1 MVIQTGQSKDL
12 PHPKLPG
19 THQMAAGKVQAAQPF
34 SWSAAPMDSRE
45 TSLRPDPYPGGT
57 PVSGKKRRPWLG
69 IMLVVLFV
77 LVIVVLVVRRP
88 KPKPDANAAAQAET
102 VTIHAATVQQG
113 DIGIHVNAL
122 GTVTPLSTVSIYS
135 QVTGKVVAVNYRE
148 GQMVRKGQSLI
159 EIDPR
164 PYEAQLKQAQGT
176 LQHDQGLLKQA
187 QIDLARYQKAVAL
200 NAIAHQTLDD
210 QEQAVEQY
218 KGTVKNDEGQVEYQ
232 QVQLS
237 YCHLTA
243 PASGRVGLRLVDP
256 GNTIFAGS
264 SNALVVVTQLQPI
277 TVVFN
282 VAEDNLSQ
290 VRSQILGRSPLP
302 VDALDRTQLNTLA
315 SGHLLT
321 IDNQVDTTT
330 GTIRFRAE
338 FDNRNLALYP
348 NQFVNARLL
357 VNTLHN
363 VLLIPSAA
371 VQRNGVQAFV
381 YKVNSNHTTAIQNIV
396 EKTTDGTISA
406 VEGLNPGD
414 TVATTGFDKLE
425 DGTKVEIEASPQT
438 PVASNG
444 DAAGTLAGKSAPGQT
459 R

>member
-1 MVIQTGQSKDL
+1 MES
-12 PHPKLPG
+12 PE
-19 THQMAAGKVQAAQPF
+19 A
-34 SWSAAPMDSRE
+34 SSY
-45 TSLRPDPYPGGT
+45 PDPFT
-57 PVSGKKRRPWLG
+57 SRSPVAPKKRRPWLG
-69 IMLVVLFV
+69 VL
-77 LVIVVLVVRRP
+77 LIALLVLVVVLLVAHKP
-88 KPKPDANAAAQAET
+88 KPKADEAALDQPAV
-102 VTIHAATVQQG
+102 VTIKAATVRQG
-113 DIGIHVNAL
+113 DIGIHVDAL
-122 GTVTPLSTVSIYS
+122 GTVTPISTVSLYS
-135 QVTGKVVAVNYRE
+135 QVTGNVVAVNYRE

-164 PYEAQLKQAQGT
+164 PYEAQLKQAEGT

-187 QIDLARYQKAVAL
+187 EIDLTRYQKAAAM
-200 NAIAHQTLDD
+200 NAIARQTLED

-218 KGTVKNDEGQVEYQ
+218 KGSVKNDEGQVDYQ

-290 VRSQILGRSPLP
+290 VRSQILHRTALS
-302 VDALDRTQLNTLA
+302 VDAFDRSQLNRLA
-315 SGHLLT
+315 TGHLLT

-338 FDNRNLALYP
+338 FDNHDLSLYP

-357 VNTLHN
+357 VSTLHDAM
-363 VLLIPSAA
+363 LIPSAA

-381 YKVNSNHTTAIQNIV
+381 YKVNNNTASIQNIV
-396 EKTTDGTISA
+396 EKTTDGNISA

-414 TVATTGFDKLE
+414 TVSITGFDKLQ
-425 DGTKVEIEASPQT
+425 DGTKVEIQETPQA
-438 PVASNG
+438 PVTGNG
-444 DAAGTLAGKSAPGQT
+444 DAAGTLSGKRATGQT

>member
-1 MVIQTGQSKDL
+1 MES
-12 PHPKLPG
+12 PE
-19 THQMAAGKVQAAQPF
+19 A
-34 SWSAAPMDSRE
+34 SAY
-45 TSLRPDPYPGGT
+45 PDPLAGPS
-57 PVSGKKRRPWLG
+57 PVPVRKRRPWLG
-69 IMLVVLFV
+69 IGLIAL
-77 LVIVVLVVRRP
+77 LVLVVVMLVTHKP
-88 KPKPDANAAAQAET
+88 KPKPDDAALYQPT
-102 VTIHAATVQQG
+102 VVNIKADTVRQG
-113 DIGIHVNAL
+113 DIGIHVDAL
-122 GTVTPLSTVSIYS
+122 GTVTPISPVSLYS
-135 QVTGKVVAVNYRE
+135 QVTGRVVAVNYRE

-176 LQHDQGLLKQA
+176 LEHDQGLLKQA
-187 QIDLARYQKAVAL
+187 EIDLTRYQKAAAM
-200 NAIAHQTLDD
+200 NAIARQTLED

-218 KGTVKNDEGQVEYQ
+218 KGSVKNDEGQVDYQ

-237 YCHLTA
+237 YCHITA

-290 VRSQILGRSPLP
+290 VRSQILHRTALS
-302 VDALDRTQLNTLA
+302 VDAFDRSQLNKLA
-315 SGHLLT
+315 TGHLLT

-338 FDNRNLALYP
+338 FDNHDLALYP

-357 VNTLHN
+357 VSTLHDAI
-363 VLLIPSAA
+363 LIPSAA

-381 YKVNSNHTTAIQNIV
+381 YKINNNTASIQNIV
-396 EKTTDGTISA
+396 EKTTDGNISA

-414 TVATTGFDKLE
+414 TVSITGFDKLQ
-425 DGTKVEIEASPQT
+425 DGTKVEIEEAPQA
-438 PVASNG
+438 PVTGNG
-444 DAAGTLAGKSAPGQT
+444 DAAGTLSGKRATGQT

>member
-1 MVIQTGQSKDL
+1 MESSE
-12 PHPKLPG
+12 
-19 THQMAAGKVQAAQPF
+19 A
-34 SWSAAPMDSRE
+34 
-45 TSLRPDPYPGGT
+45 SLRPDPFTAASPA
-57 PVSGKKRRPWLG
+57 PKKHRPWLG
-69 IMLVVLFV
+69 MLLIVLLV
-77 LVIVVLVVRRP
+77 VIVVLLVTH
-88 KPKPDANAAAQAET
+88 KPKPTPDESALNQPAV
-102 VTIHAATVQQG
+102 VTIKAATVREG
-113 DIGIHVNAL
+113 DIGIHVDAL
-122 GTVTPLSTVSIYS
+122 GTVTPISTVSLYS

-164 PYEAQLKQAQGT
+164 PYEAQLKQAEGT

-187 QIDLARYQKAVAL
+187 EIDLARYQRAVAL

-210 QEQAVEQY
+210 QEQIVEQY
-218 KGTVKNDEGQVEYQ
+218 KGTVKNDEGQVDYQ
-232 QVQLS
+232 KVQLS
-237 YCHLTA
+237 YCHLLA

-256 GNTIFAGS
+256 GNTIFAGN

-290 VRSQILGRSPLP
+290 VRSQILHRTGLP
-302 VDALDRTQLNTLA
+302 VDAFDRSQMNKLA
-315 SGHLLT
+315 TGQLLT

-338 FDNRNLALYP
+338 FDNHDLALYP

-363 VLLIPSAA
+363 AMLIPSAA
-371 VQRNGVQAFV
+371 VQRNGVQAFA
-381 YKVNSNHTTAIQNIV
+381 YKVNSNNTVSIQNIV
-396 EKTTDGTISA
+396 EKTTDGNISA
-406 VEGLNPGD
+406 VDGLNPGD
-414 TVATTGFDKLE
+414 TVSLTGFDKLQ
-425 DGTKVEIEASPQT
+425 DGTKVEVEQSPQA
-438 PVASNG
+438 PVTSNG
-444 DAAGTLAGKSAPGQT
+444 DAAGTLSGKRAAGQT